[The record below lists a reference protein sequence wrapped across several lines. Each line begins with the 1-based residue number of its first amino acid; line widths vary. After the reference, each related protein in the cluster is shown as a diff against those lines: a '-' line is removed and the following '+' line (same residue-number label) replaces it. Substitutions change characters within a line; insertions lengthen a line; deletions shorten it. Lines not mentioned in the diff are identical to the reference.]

1 MKELFVYYAR
11 CNAEIDSR
19 MLTLLEERVDEPMK
33 TPLSGYFFKTLGELL
48 EHIYVANANWMSAFV
63 GLADHGIDLTE
74 VIGPL
79 PKYGERVFGSFAEY
93 TAAQRRLD
101 ELIVR
106 YCEALTDEDLN
117 AVLSRKRRNG
127 ETTSKVVWKAL
138 LHFFNHQTHHR
149 GQVSCILDE
158 LKIQNDYSNMIFIE

>member
-127 ETTSKVVWKAL
+127 ETVKRRVRSSGRHYYTSSTIRRTTGGKSVVFSTRWKSR
-138 LHFFNHQTHHR
+138 TTTPT
-149 GQVSCILDE
+149 
-158 LKIQNDYSNMIFIE
+158 